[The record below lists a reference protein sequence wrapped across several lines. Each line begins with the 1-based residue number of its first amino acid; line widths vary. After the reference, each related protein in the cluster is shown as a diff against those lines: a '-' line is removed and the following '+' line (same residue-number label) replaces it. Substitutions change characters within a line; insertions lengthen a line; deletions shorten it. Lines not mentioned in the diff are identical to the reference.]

1 MLLNTVKS
9 TITGAFIL
17 LSSSSIFAQ
26 LPVDGFYPKK
36 NTLAAALSYDY
47 KSYDDF
53 YVGSSLSGGTPA
65 ELGEITSSVIS
76 LYAQYGITDRLS
88 LTVTLPYI
96 SNSSEDGVEDPFLE
110 ESTVDG
116 LQDLGFFVKGL
127 ISETVFE
134 NSSKFSL
141 GGAIGVTFPLGD
153 YDGRGVLSLGNE
165 ATSYK
170 AETILHYETPIGLF
184 GEML

>member
-26 LPVDGFYPKK
+26 LPVDSFYPKK

-88 LTVTLPYI
+88 LNCNL
-96 SNSSEDGVEDPFLE
+96 
-110 ESTVDG
+110 
-116 LQDLGFFVKGL
+116 
-127 ISETVFE
+127 
-134 NSSKFSL
+134 
-141 GGAIGVTFPLGD
+141 
-153 YDGRGVLSLGNE
+153 
-165 ATSYK
+165 
-170 AETILHYETPIGLF
+170 TIY
-184 GEML
+184 